1 VPLVF
6 DRVLFDERE
15 SDGWP
20 AVRFEFRPFLLGGS
34 SSSDDAFL
42 LSSSESLESAND
54 LVARDRRVGRPLVLG
69 EVRVLGVLRRFD
81 PMGTSLSE
89 RLRFKAL
96 LPLVDTCNSSS
107 TFSSELSTSDSL
119 SGDSSSSSSTSEW
132 LKSASDA
139 LPLVRVARFGDS
151 KASCV
156 EEAVRVLRRMPF
168 TSCVERRDSLVERLD
183 VLLVSCCESGVN
195 NRVALRVDRAGGA
208 DSSSST
214 CSSSADHDAFDE
226 IAASFVRPV
235 VRVARRAPFCLVL
248 ILILRDFL

>member
-1 VPLVF
+1 L
-6 DRVLFDERE
+6 
-15 SDGWP
+15 
-20 AVRFEFRPFLLGGS
+20 
-34 SSSDDAFL
+34 
-42 LSSSESLESAND
+42 D
-54 LVARDRRVGRPLVLG
+54 LP
-69 EVRVLGVLRRFD
+69 
-81 PMGTSLSE
+81 E

-151 KASCV
+151 KASSV

-168 TSCVERRDSLVERLD
+168 TSCVERCDALVERLD

-195 NRVALRVDRAGGA
+195 NRVALRVDRAGGRA

-214 CSSSADHDAFDE
+214 CSSSADDDAFDE